1 MELLWEIAG
10 WSGAVLILSAY
21 LSVSMGWLKAGKR
34 FQVANLIGACAF
46 IVNGAVHEAWPS
58 VVTNVAWCLISAIAI
73 LRMRAT
79 QESPVPQPRHRRC
92 NFPASL
98 TPPARSLLS
107 RQLRLPFTATS
118 PDGRLSARPAC
129 VRRGRQCRRR
139 GRPELGAVRSPAR
152 TFRFP
157 TTPGRRGLRPRSPVA
172 RCSLRTS
179 AGWDR

>member
-58 VVTNVAWCLISAIAI
+58 VVTNIAWCLISAIAI

-79 QESPVPQPRHRRC
+79 HDSPVDAVEAPQVQ
-92 NFPASL
+92 FPGVPDTTGQIAVVEAITSAVHGDVAGRAAECHASL
-98 TPPARSLLS
+98 RDGWTADSAHLS
-107 RQLRLPFTATS
+107 STAGT
-118 PDGRLSARPAC
+118 R
-129 VRRGRQCRRR
+129 
-139 GRPELGAVRSPAR
+139 
-152 TFRFP
+152 
-157 TTPGRRGLRPRSPVA
+157 
-172 RCSLRTS
+172 
-179 AGWDR
+179 

>member
-58 VVTNVAWCLISAIAI
+58 VVTNVAWCLISAVAI

-79 QESPVPQPRHRRC
+79 HESPVAAVEAPQVQ
-92 NFPASL
+92 FPGVPDTTGQIAVVEAITSAVHGDVAGRVAECQASRYDVR
-98 TPPARSLLS
+98 TAVPA
-107 RQLRLPFTATS
+107 T
-118 PDGRLSARPAC
+118 
-129 VRRGRQCRRR
+129 
-139 GRPELGAVRSPAR
+139 
-152 TFRFP
+152 
-157 TTPGRRGLRPRSPVA
+157 
-172 RCSLRTS
+172 RTS
-179 AGWDR
+179 